1 MPLKDREAR
10 RAYNKAYQK
19 KHYRDNKEYYITK
32 AKVYNRNQRKWG
44 REFVKRVKAMRGCFD
59 CGESNPIILE
69 FDHVR
74 GEKVMN
80 IADMVNNSYS
90 LSTIKDEIRK
100 CEVRC
105 ANCHRVKTHERRNK
119 KNVSKVQEKK
129 A

>member
-19 KHYRDNKEYYITK
+19 KHYRDNKEYYVNK
-32 AKVYNRNQRKWG
+32 AKAHNRNQRKWG
-44 REFVKRVKAMRGCFD
+44 REFVKRVKAMRRCFD

-90 LSTIKDEIRK
+90 LNTIKDEIRK

-105 ANCHRVKTHERRNK
+105 ANCHRKKTHERRN
-119 KNVSKVQEKK
+119 S
-129 A
+129 